1 MSEYLVFLLISNTI
15 FEAAAA
21 FILIWKPGLFLERTD
36 ALTKFMARLGGAG
49 SLTMAYLSATLM
61 RLVDNPEAIRI
72 GLLPLAVFH
81 VSVTLVEAQSYN
93 ERMLRAPLVIIHFI
107 FAVMF
112 IVMLLSLNKNIFI

>member
-1 MSEYLVFLLISNTI
+1 MEYITFLLITNTL

-21 FILIWKPGLFLERTD
+21 FILIWKPELFLERTD
-36 ALTKFMARLGGAG
+36 ALTRFMARLGGAG

-61 RLVDNPEAIRI
+61 RLTENPEAIRI

-81 VSVTLVEAQSYN
+81 VSITLVEAQSYN

-107 FAVMF
+107 FAMMF
-112 IVMLLSLNKNIFI
+112 IILLVGLNKNIFV